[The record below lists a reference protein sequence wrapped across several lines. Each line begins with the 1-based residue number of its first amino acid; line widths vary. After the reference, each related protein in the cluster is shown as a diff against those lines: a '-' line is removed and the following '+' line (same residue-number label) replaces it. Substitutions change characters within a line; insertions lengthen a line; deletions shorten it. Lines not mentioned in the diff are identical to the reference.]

1 MTYIENITTGFSWF
15 IGPLFAMLIFYI
27 LILLINRIVE
37 RYEEERNDSQ
47 MQMAQ
52 KLLEELKLY
61 SEE

>member
-1 MTYIENITTGFSWF
+1 MTYIENIATGFSWF